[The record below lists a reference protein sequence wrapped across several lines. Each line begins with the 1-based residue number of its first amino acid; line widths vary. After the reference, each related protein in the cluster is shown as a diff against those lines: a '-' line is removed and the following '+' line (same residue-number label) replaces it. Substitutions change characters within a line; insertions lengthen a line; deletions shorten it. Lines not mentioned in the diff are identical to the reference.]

1 MDDYE
6 MDKHGTLD
14 KLGIHVNRDFLWVS
28 IMRKSPDDYVMYNC
42 KRKVI

>member
-14 KLGIHVNRDFLWVS
+14 KLGIHVNRDFLVVLCVKVQM
-28 IMRKSPDDYVMYNC
+28 IM
-42 KRKVI
+42 